1 MATLFYIVQIILAS
15 TLIVVILLQVKSAS
29 LGSAFGGTD
38 ASIYTSRRGIDRILF
53 QFTIALSIVFLLT
66 SDRADGP
73 RLRLP
78 QPACAPDGPDGPL
91 MTAPR

>member
-1 MATLFYIVQIILAS
+1 MATLFYVVQIILAS

-66 SDRADGP
+66 SIIV
-73 RLRLP
+73 LLVS
-78 QPACAPDGPDGPL
+78 QPA
-91 MTAPR
+91 

>member
-1 MATLFYIVQIILAS
+1 LFYVVQIILAS

-66 SDRADGP
+66 SIIV
-73 RLRLP
+73 LLVS
-78 QPACAPDGPDGPL
+78 QPA
-91 MTAPR
+91 